1 VEEPVVSE
9 AREAI
14 LGRVRAALRDAPTTD
29 APLTRAYRH
38 SGSLSDEALVELF
51 CERAGDY
58 CALVRRVGASEVRS
72 AAERALQE
80 RAARRIC
87 IPSGLPAHWRPDG
100 VELVEDNA
108 LGHDELDAVD
118 GVLTGATL
126 AVAQTGTIILS
137 GAPAEGRRALTLI
150 PDLHVCVVGEEQI
163 VELLPEAIS
172 AIAGSRTRPITFI
185 SGPSATSDIELRR
198 VEGVHGPRDLVILV
212 AAS

>member
-1 VEEPVVSE
+1 MSD
-9 AREAI
+9 ARAAI
-14 LGRVRAALRDAPTTD
+14 LGRVRAALGEEPTVS
-29 APLTRAYRH
+29 APLTRAYRRH
-38 SGSLSDEALVELF
+38 GALSGEALVELF
-51 CERAGDY
+51 CKRTGDY
-58 CALVRRVGASEVRS
+58 RALVRRVGASEVR
-72 AAERALQE
+72 ATIEDTLQA

-87 IPSGLPAHWRPDG
+87 IPAALPADWRPAG
-100 VELVEDNA
+100 VELIEDTA
-108 LGHDELDAVD
+108 LGHDELDAID

-163 VELLPEAIS
+163 VELLPQAIA

-198 VEGVHGPRDLVILV
+198 VEGVHGPRDLVVLV
-212 AAS
+212 AAA